1 MFAFSIFVSVVSFVS
16 HSRFKITCTKAAFF
30 SETFDSLGLGSWDLR
45 FRSPRKRGRKFD
57 HRDGNSTRGRF
68 PGRIWKFG
76 NPKSHKSGNPK
87 LRAGVRTVHGALR
100 GQMAASLSCFDL
112 LDSGSPGRRF
122 SNWSFFPSAL
132 PRHTYFSSALLCQ
145 PTSPQVSKP

>member
-1 MFAFSIFVSVVSFVS
+1 MFSFSLFVFVVPFVS
-16 HSRFKITCTKAAFF
+16 HSRFEITCTKAAFF
-30 SETFDSLGLGSWDLR
+30 SETFDYLGLGSWDLR